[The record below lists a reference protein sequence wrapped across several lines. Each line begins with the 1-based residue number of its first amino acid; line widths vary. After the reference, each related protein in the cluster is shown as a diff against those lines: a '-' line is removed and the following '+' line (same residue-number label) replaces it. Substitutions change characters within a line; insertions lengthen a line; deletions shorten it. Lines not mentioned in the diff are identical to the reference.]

1 MIPLDQLGILRK
13 NPAKLNGGHILMTFS
28 AQKKRVVIF
37 PDGVIDSLQFIS
49 VCLKSANILRRKISC
64 GLKILAD
71 HPFTERGNHL
81 ACFKIHK
88 PQKISC
94 PDVSFIIN
102 KALFQTGNR
111 P

>member
-1 MIPLDQLGILRK
+1 
-13 NPAKLNGGHILMTFS
+13 MTFS

-71 HPFTERGNHL
+71 NTLTERGTHL
-81 ACFKIHK
+81 ACFKLQK
-88 PQKISC
+88 PPKITC
-94 PDVSFIIN
+94 REVYFIIN